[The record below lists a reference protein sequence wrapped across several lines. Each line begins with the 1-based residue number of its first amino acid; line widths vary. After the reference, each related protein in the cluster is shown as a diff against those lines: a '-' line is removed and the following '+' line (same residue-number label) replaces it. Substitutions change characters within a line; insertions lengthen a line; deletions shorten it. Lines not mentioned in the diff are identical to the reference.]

1 MVPRALT
8 AAAVAVDNFSEDLSI
23 GELVLSRGE
32 RARRVLGWTSLIGAS
47 LLVSAV
53 VGWLALRNAD
63 PALVGVLQATGA
75 GAILYLTVTAL
86 VPPAEEYQYEGSGS
100 LAAGA
105 GFLAI
110 LLLSEGT

>member
-1 MVPRALT
+1 
-8 AAAVAVDNFSEDLSI
+8 
-23 GELVLSRGE
+23 
-32 RARRVLGWTSLIGAS
+32 
-47 LLVSAV
+47 
-53 VGWLALRNAD
+53 
-63 PALVGVLQATGA
+63 VGVLQATGA